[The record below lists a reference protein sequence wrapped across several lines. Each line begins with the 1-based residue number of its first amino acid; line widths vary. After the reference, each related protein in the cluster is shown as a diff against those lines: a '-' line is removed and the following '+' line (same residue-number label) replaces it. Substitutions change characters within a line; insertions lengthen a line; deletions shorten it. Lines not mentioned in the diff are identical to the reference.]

1 MHRLTSEAGQPVH
14 ADNFPRSR
22 PVAKFVF
29 ALAFLLAFAVA
40 EKASAAPTFCT
51 MVDGVPICFD
61 DVYFDGPA

>member
-1 MHRLTSEAGQPVH
+1 M
-14 ADNFPRSR
+14 
-22 PVAKFVF
+22 AKFVF